1 MAAARKRLRW
11 VALVFIVAGVAFAIL
26 YPESSARAA
35 ALPLLAVFP
44 LARMVAAYLL
54 ALVFA
59 IAYGTTMALSKRAA
73 LVMLP
78 LLDILQS
85 VPILGFF
92 PASLVFFV
100 ATFQGHPAGL
110 ELAVV
115 FLIFTSMAWNMAFG
129 VYESLT
135 TIPQDLQDGARVFAV
150 RDWLR
155 FRRLVFPAMV
165 PKLVYNSMLSWSNGW
180 FFLVASEIFTAFG
193 ATYVRPGLGAF
204 IADRGNAGDLP
215 GIMVGIAVLAGV
227 VVTLDALIWRPLSVW
242 SERFRI
248 EPTGTGQPVPR
259 VPGVYERLAWLP
271 RFTRLRAGLGAGVRP
286 IVESYGHLAVRLDRV
301 TSAHRGIMRAI
312 RWIDLA
318 MFIAIFAVVVTTGI
332 AGLTRMLLR
341 PLPPT
346 AYEIPE
352 ATLRSLIRLALA
364 YGVSIAWTI
373 PAAVYIG
380 RTPRSSRFLT
390 PAIEVFASI
399 PATALLPLILG
410 LAIAITP
417 SLGTEAELA
426 AFLIALFAMQWYILF
441 NVIAGVRAIPG
452 DLEEAARAFG
462 LRGLTYWKR
471 VILPAIVP
479 SVLTGS
485 VTAWGAG
492 WNALIVSEYIRFGG
506 QFYQVPGIGAMMDI
520 ATFGVPEM
528 GIPPDSEVLLLT
540 ILTMVLVV
548 LAMNKLL
555 WRPLFRRATARDP
568 LGGSGSGQ
576 GRPNDRPGTP

>member
-26 YPESSARAA
+26 YPESAARAA
-35 ALPLLAVFP
+35 ALPLLAVFS

-92 PASLVFFV
+92 PAALVFFV

-248 EPTGTGQPVPR
+248 ETTGTGQPVPR

-364 YGVSIAWTI
+364 YGVSLAWTI

-380 RTPRSSRFLT
+380 RNPRSSRFLT

-441 NVIAGVRAIPG
+441 NVIAGVRSIPA

-462 LRGLTYWKR
+462 LRGLAYWKR
-471 VILPAIVP
+471 LVLPAIVP
-479 SVLTGS
+479 SLLTGS
-485 VTAWGAG
+485 ITAWGAG
-492 WNALIVSEYIRFGG
+492 WNALIVSEYIQFGG
-506 QFYQVPGIGAMMDI
+506 LLYTVPGIGAMMDI
-520 ATFGVPEM
+520 ATFETR
-528 GIPPDSEVLLLT
+528 DSVVLLLS
-540 ILTMVLVV
+540 ILSMVLVV

-555 WRPLFRRATARDP
+555 WRPLFRRAIARYR
-568 LGGSGSGQ
+568 LEV
-576 GRPNDRPGTP
+576 

>member
-1 MAAARKRLRW
+1 MAAARKWLRW
-11 VALVFIVAGVAFAIL
+11 VALVVIAAGAAVAIAF
-26 YPESSARAA
+26 PEGAARAA
-35 ALPLLAVFP
+35 TLPLLAVFS
-44 LARMVAAYLL
+44 LGRMVAAYLL

-73 LVMLP
+73 VVMLP

-92 PASLVFFV
+92 PAALVFFV

-135 TIPQDLQDGARVFAV
+135 AIPLDLQDGARVFAV

-364 YGVSIAWTI
+364 YGVSLAWTI

-380 RTPRSSRFLT
+380 RNPRSSRFLT

-462 LRGLTYWKR
+462 LRGLAYWKR
-471 VILPAIVP
+471 LILPAIGP
-479 SVLTGS
+479 SLLTGS
-485 VTAWGAG
+485 ITAWGAG
-492 WNALIVSEYIRFGG
+492 WNALIVSEYIQFGG
-506 QFYQVPGIGAMMDI
+506 LLYTVPRSGAMMDI
-520 ATFGVPEM
+520 ATFETR
-528 GIPPDSEVLLLT
+528 DSEVLLLS
-540 ILTMVLVV
+540 ILSMVLVV

-555 WRPLFRRATARDP
+555 WRPLFRRAIARYR
-568 LGGSGSGQ
+568 LEV
-576 GRPNDRPGTP
+576 

>member
-26 YPESSARAA
+26 YPESAARAA
-35 ALPLLAVFP
+35 ALPLLAVFS

-92 PASLVFFV
+92 PAALVFFV

-110 ELAVV
+110 ELAVD

-248 EPTGTGQPVPR
+248 ETTGTGQPVPR

-271 RFTRLRAGLGAGVRP
+271 RFTRLRAWLGARVRP
-286 IVESYGHLAVRLDRV
+286 LVGSYTHLAVRLDRV
-301 TSAHRGIMRAI
+301 TSAHRGILRAI
-312 RWIDLA
+312 RWVDLA
-318 MFIAIFAVVVTTGI
+318 MFVAIFAVVVTTGL
-332 AGLTRMLLR
+332 AGLAGMLLR

-352 ATLRSLIRLALA
+352 ATLRSLFRLALA
-364 YGVSIAWTI
+364 YAVSLAWTI

-380 RTPRSSRFLT
+380 PNPRSSRFLT

-492 WNALIVSEYIRFGG
+492 WNALIVSEYIQFGG
-506 QFYQVPGIGAMMDI
+506 LLYTVPGIGAMMDI
-520 ATFGVPEM
+520 ATFETR
-528 GIPPDSEVLLLT
+528 DSEVLLLS
-540 ILTMVLVV
+540 ILSMVLVV

-555 WRPLFRRATARDP
+555 WRPLFRRAIARYR
-568 LGGSGSGQ
+568 LEV
-576 GRPNDRPGTP
+576 